1 MCFCV
6 CCTVLRNKVYI
17 NFATE
22 LQNIPNM
29 TIKIPN
35 GWYLYIKI
43 TKLISETDDACAY
56 IVTTK

>member
-1 MCFCV
+1 
-6 CCTVLRNKVYI
+6 
-17 NFATE
+17 
-22 LQNIPNM
+22 M